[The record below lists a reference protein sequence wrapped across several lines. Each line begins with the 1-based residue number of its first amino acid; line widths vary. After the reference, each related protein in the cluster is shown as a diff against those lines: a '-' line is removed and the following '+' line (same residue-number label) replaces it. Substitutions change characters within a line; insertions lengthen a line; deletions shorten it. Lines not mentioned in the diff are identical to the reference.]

1 MFVYETCQHT
11 RFALSNRKK
20 DNGVDYVIYTENA
33 YIELRYLRWAVMPN
47 GQSLVYVNV
56 IQNGRLEHVPDCVSL
71 AIVAD

>member
-33 YIELRYLRWAVMPN
+33 YIELRYLR
-47 GQSLVYVNV
+47 
-56 IQNGRLEHVPDCVSL
+56 
-71 AIVAD
+71 